1 MSSRFRAPRTPIAA
15 LLVVLLL
22 MLSSAIP
29 LASVAAQQ
37 ATLTPQQQL
46 ARDVYSEMV
55 GINTADSVGSTT
67 RAAEALAKRFVAAGF
82 PAADV
87 QVLAAPSAP
96 DKANLVVRYRGSGK
110 GSAKPVLLLG
120 HLDVVQALRSDWTLE
135 PFTLTE
141 RDGYFYGRGSVDDK
155 AMSSILAAN
164 LLNDRR
170 AGWVP
175 NRDVI
180 LALTAAEEGGNDNG
194 VAWLVA
200 QHRNLIDAAYA
211 INEGGGGALKDGKP
225 LVNSVQAAEKV
236 PVNLTLTVTNAG
248 GHSSMPLPSNAIYQ
262 LAQALGAV
270 ARFQFP
276 VNLNEVTR
284 AFFTG
289 MAPLES
295 PAIGAAMRAIVAN
308 PADSAANA
316 VLSAVPVY
324 NTTLRT
330 TCVATRLAGGHA
342 YNALPQTATANI
354 NCRVA
359 PGETL
364 EQTRATLA
372 RVIADSSIRIT
383 ETVPLREKFGA
394 APSALIPELMNP
406 ITAITRSMWGPSVPV
421 VPFMSAGATDGRF
434 LRPVGIPTYG
444 VSGIFTDVNDTHTHG
459 RNERLPVK
467 SFYDGQQFLNR
478 LVHSVAG
485 GSAGK

>member
-1 MSSRFRAPRTPIAA
+1 MPLRFRAPRTPIAA
-15 LLVVLLL
+15 LLVVL
-22 MLSSAIP
+22 SSAVP
-29 LASVAAQQ
+29 LAPAAAQQ

-46 ARDVYSEMV
+46 AREVYSEMV
-55 GINTADSVGSTT
+55 AINTADSVGSSTK
-67 RAAEALAKRFVAAGF
+67 AAEALAKRFIAAGF

-87 QVLAAPSAP
+87 QVLAPPSAP

-110 GSAKPVLLLG
+110 GNAKPILLLG

-155 AMSSILAAN
+155 AMSAILAAN
-164 LLNDRR
+164 MLSDRR

-175 NRDVI
+175 SRDVI

-194 VAWLVA
+194 VEWLIA

-211 INEGGGGALKDGKP
+211 INEGGGGALRDGRP

-236 PVNLTLTVTNAG
+236 PVNLTLTTTNAG
-248 GHSSMPLPSNAIYQ
+248 GHSSMPLPTNAIYQ
-262 LAQALGAV
+262 LSRALGALE
-270 ARFQFP
+270 RFQFP

-284 AFFTG
+284 AYFTG
-289 MAPLES
+289 TAPLES

-308 PADSAANA
+308 PADSAASA
-316 VLSAVPVY
+316 VLSAVPSY

-330 TCVATRLAGGHA
+330 TCVATRLSGGHA

-364 EQTRATLA
+364 EQTRATIA
-372 RVIADSSIRIT
+372 RVIADSSIHIT
-383 ETVPLREKFGA
+383 ETVPVREKFGA
-394 APSALIPELMNP
+394 APSALTPELLNP
-406 ITAITRSMWGPSVPV
+406 IASITHSMWGAGVPV

-444 VSGIFTDVNDTHTHG
+444 VSGIFTDPNDTHTHG

-467 SFYDGQQFLNR
+467 SFYNGQQFLDR

-485 GSAGK
+485 GAASK